1 MQSNILEKGQLELKE
16 AGSAVVIKSDNPHFI
31 GLSDDDPFSSGIVLY
46 NIHEGVNTVGQPSE
60 IDLESDSDPSHV
72 AGMAVANFQISMKL

>member
-16 AGSAVVIKSDNPHFI
+16 AGNAVVIKSDNPHFI
-31 GLSDDDPFSSGIVLY
+31 GLNNDDVFSTGIVLY

-60 IDLESDSDPSHV
+60 ADPESQSDPSHV
-72 AGMAVANFQISMKL
+72 AGWMLFD